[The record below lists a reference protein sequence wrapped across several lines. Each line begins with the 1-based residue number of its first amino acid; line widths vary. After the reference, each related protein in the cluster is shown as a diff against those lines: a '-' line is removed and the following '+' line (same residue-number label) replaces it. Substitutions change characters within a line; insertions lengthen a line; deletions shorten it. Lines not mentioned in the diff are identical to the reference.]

1 MKIKNLNKKECDK
14 IGLLT
19 DKLIYEC
26 DKSVLI
32 SDINELISIRKAW
45 KISQQELSDCFKVS
59 LRTIQRFEKLEVD
72 SLSLYLNYKEV
83 FK

>member
-1 MKIKNLNKKECDK
+1 MKINNLNKKECDK
-14 IGLLT
+14 IGTFT

-26 DKSVLI
+26 DKSVII
-32 SDINELISIRKAW
+32 SEINELIKIRKAW

-59 LRTIQRFEKLEVD
+59 LRSIQRFEKLEVD
-72 SLSLYLNYKEV
+72 SLSLYLNYKEI